1 MMPPPTPASRLQR
14 LLALFAGLLFVAGA
28 SAATR
33 SELDRALAMSLQ
45 DLLSLEATS
54 ASKKTESVRDSAAAI
69 YVVTAEDIRRLGA
82 TSIPEALRLVP
93 GVNVARINSNQWA
106 VGIRGFMGRFTD
118 KLLVLLDGRTV
129 YRPSFSGTYWE
140 ELDTYLPDVERIEVI
155 RGPGAALWGSNAVN
169 GVINIITRHPAD
181 THGLSVTA
189 GAGTDTAALLG
200 TRFGMPLDE
209 SIDARLF
216 VNHRRQNAVT
226 LLGLGDSAEDEA
238 DITSAGMRVDG
249 RTRQGTA
256 WTLQGDVHR
265 FEADYIDQ
273 LSLPPSRQTTE
284 ADGWSV
290 LGRLGGETGSGG
302 EWQVQAYY
310 QQMTRDDPFL
320 GQHEETLDLEFQHRF
335 DLTDT
340 QELFWGGGYR
350 LIRDDYANTALVSMS
365 PKDNEGEILNIFVQD
380 EITFVPNALKVI
392 VGARLEEHYATGT
405 TLQPTGRIWWSPA
418 TGHALWGSVSRAVR
432 TPSRY
437 ERGISLSNLQLLNTV
452 NGNPDQD
459 NETLKAI
466 EAGYRFSTT
475 DRFSVD
481 IAVFRN
487 DYDDLQSTE
496 LLDPL
501 NPLNPGCLP
510 LPDTCFRNYRE
521 GDSTGIEVSVDWSP
535 ADEWRLR
542 LGYAYLDIDAAYV
555 APSFVAGAGLDQV
568 YTNGSPRHTVSL
580 RAGYDIST
588 NWDWDVWAIYTD
600 EITQPG
606 SVQSPIV
613 PVVDAGVNLGTRL
626 AWRPKRGLELS
637 VTALNLLQP
646 QQLEYVGE
654 FLTPYSEI
662 PRSVFFQVS
671 WDSD

>member
-1 MMPPPTPASRLQR
+1 MMPTRMPASHLSRVLV
-14 LLALFAGLLFVAGA
+14 LFAGLLVAAGG
-28 SAATR
+28 SAALP

-54 ASKKTESVRDSAAAI
+54 ASKKSESVRDSASAV
-69 YVVTAEDIRRLGA
+69 YVVTADDIRRIGA

-140 ELDTYLPDVERIEVI
+140 ELDTYLPDIERIEVI

-181 THGLSVTA
+181 TRGVSVTA
-189 GAGTDTAALLG
+189 GAGTDTSALLG
-200 TRFGMPLDE
+200 TRFGMSLDE

-226 LLGLGDSAEDEA
+226 LLGSGASAQDDA

-249 RTRQGTA
+249 RTRQGLG
-256 WTLQGDVHR
+256 WTLQADVHR
-265 FEADYIDQ
+265 FEGDFIDQ

-284 ADGWSV
+284 ADGWSI
-290 LGRLGGETGSGG
+290 LGRLGGATGAGG
-302 EWQVQAYY
+302 QWQVQAYF
-310 QQMTRDDPFL
+310 QHMDRGDPFL
-320 GQHEETLDLEFQHRF
+320 GQNEDTLDLEFQHRF
-335 DLTDT
+335 DLSDT

-350 LIRDDYANTALVSMS
+350 LIRDSYDNTALVSMS
-365 PKDNEGEILNIFVQD
+365 PQNSEGEILNVFVQD
-380 EITFVPNALKVI
+380 EITFVPDTLKVI

-405 TLQPTGRIWWSPA
+405 TLQPTGRIWWSPSA
-418 TGHALWGSVSRAVR
+418 GHAVWGSLSRAVR

-437 ERGISLSNLQLLNTV
+437 ERGISLSNLQLMNTV

-459 NETLKAI
+459 NEILNAI
-466 EAGYRFSTT
+466 EAGYRFST
-475 DRFSVD
+475 DNWFSVD

-510 LPDTCFRNYRE
+510 LQDTCFRNYRE

-535 ADEWRLR
+535 TDDWRLR

-555 APSFVAGAGLDQV
+555 APSLIAGAGLDQV
-568 YTNGSPRHTVSL
+568 YTDGSPRHTLSL
-580 RAGYDIST
+580 RAGYDIND

-613 PVVDAGVNLGTRL
+613 PVIDAGVNLGTRL
-626 AWRPKRGLELS
+626 AWRPKPGLELS
-637 VTALNLLQP
+637 VTALNLLQSK
-646 QQLEYVGE
+646 QLEYVGE

-662 PRSVFFQVS
+662 PRSVFVQVR
-671 WDSD
+671 WDSE